1 MKMNI
6 NRYMSINS
14 GLFVIGLYSNV
25 TLVISLYS
33 IYHAINLIKNSY
45 KCGVWIN
52 INIVLIVAA
61 FLMLDFF
68 DLVRFASGY

>member
-1 MKMNI
+1 MNI
-6 NRYMSINS
+6 NKYISINS
-14 GLFVIGLYSNV
+14 SLFVIGLYSNV

-33 IYHAINLIKNSY
+33 IYHAINLIKNSH

-52 INIVLIVAA
+52 INTVLIVAM

-68 DLVRFASGY
+68 DVARFTLGY

>member
-1 MKMNI
+1 MDLNKYI
-6 NRYMSINS
+6 SINS
-14 GLFVIGLYSNV
+14 SLFVIGLYSNL

-33 IYHAINLIKNSY
+33 IYHAVKLIKNSY

-52 INIVLIVAA
+52 INIVLIVAM

-68 DLVRFASGY
+68 DIVMFALDY